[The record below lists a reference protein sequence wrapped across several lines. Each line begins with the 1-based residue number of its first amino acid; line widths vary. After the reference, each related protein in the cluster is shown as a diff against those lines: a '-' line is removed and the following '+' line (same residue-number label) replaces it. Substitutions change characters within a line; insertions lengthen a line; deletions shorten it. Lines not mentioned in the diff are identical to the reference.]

1 MRKKKEEPVGLSLPA
16 ALEEWHE
23 TEQSTIID
31 AFVYLTRDFFSQN
44 LYMSKIFSI
53 FAAQI

>member
-1 MRKKKEEPVGLSLPA
+1 MRKKKEEPVELSLPA

-53 FAAQI
+53 FAA